1 MSFSERLLAAWYQ
14 GHPALAL
21 LRPLEA
27 LYRRVANGRRA
38 DFLSGRKPAYR
49 APLPVLVV
57 GNITVGGTGKTPMIL
72 WMIEHCRARG
82 LRVGVISRGY
92 GARPPTTPWRVQA
105 EQDAAEAGD
114 EPLMIVR
121 RSGVPLMIDRIVR
134 APCRRCSPKSS
145 WTWSS
150 ATMACSTIAWRAIW
164 SWC

>member
-72 WMIEHCRARG
+72 WMIEHSNACWRSTHRG
-82 LRVGVISRGY
+82 
-92 GARPPTTPWRVQA
+92 AAPPWRRWCW
-105 EQDAAEAGD
+105 G
-114 EPLMIVR
+114 
-121 RSGVPLMIDRIVR
+121 
-134 APCRRCSPKSS
+134 
-145 WTWSS
+145 
-150 ATMACSTIAWRAIW
+150 MARD
-164 SWC
+164 

>member
-57 GNITVGGTGKTPMIL
+57 GNITVGGT
-72 WMIEHCRARG
+72 
-82 LRVGVISRGY
+82 
-92 GARPPTTPWRVQA
+92 
-105 EQDAAEAGD
+105 
-114 EPLMIVR
+114 
-121 RSGVPLMIDRIVR
+121 
-134 APCRRCSPKSS
+134 CRRCSPKSS

-164 SWC
+164 NWC

>member
-82 LRVGVISRGY
+82 LRVGVISAAMVPG
-92 GARPPTTPWRVQA
+92 RPPRRGGCGPSRTP
-105 EQDAAEAGD
+105 
-114 EPLMIVR
+114 R
-121 RSGVPLMIDRIVR
+121 RP
-134 APCRRCSPKSS
+134 
-145 WTWSS
+145 
-150 ATMACSTIAWRAIW
+150 ATNR
-164 SWC
+164 